1 MRKHIKVSIQK
12 PNKLLMSDERR
23 TSSGETPPPRRARNT
38 ILSRA
43 HGHPRDRENSTENT
57 SRQETSIARY
67 EFTRI
72 ARVHPLSCPHLAREK
87 KRFRAPFLLP
97 AEKPRHFFARRRMKG
112 VKISAQIYTSRAKFS
127 RTILYSNNIKRTLA
141 TVFSKSVG
149 LTPAS
154 FTILERDICS
164 VQCCE
169 DETFVKLFGTLKS
182 FGMGSQYGSCFCA
195 ILLVDE

>member
-1 MRKHIKVSIQK
+1 M
-12 PNKLLMSDERR
+12 
-23 TSSGETPPPRRARNT
+23 
-38 ILSRA
+38 
-43 HGHPRDRENSTENT
+43 
-57 SRQETSIARY
+57 
-67 EFTRI
+67 
-72 ARVHPLSCPHLAREK
+72 
-87 KRFRAPFLLP
+87 
-97 AEKPRHFFARRRMKG
+97 
-112 VKISAQIYTSRAKFS
+112 KISAQIYTSRAKFS

>member
-1 MRKHIKVSIQK
+1 
-12 PNKLLMSDERR
+12 MSDERR

-67 EFTRI
+67 KFTRI

>member
-23 TSSGETPPPRRARNT
+23 TSSGESRPPHPVGPEIPSFRALTNTLATEKTPQKTPPDRKQVSRGMNSLELLEF
-38 ILSRA
+38 IHSRA
-43 HGHPRDRENSTENT
+43 LI
-57 SRQETSIARY
+57 SRVRKTFR
-67 EFTRI
+67 
-72 ARVHPLSCPHLAREK
+72 
-87 KRFRAPFLLP
+87 RAPFLLP
-97 AEKPRHFFARRRMKG
+97 AEKPRHFFARRRRKG
-112 VKISAQIYTSRAKFS
+112 VKISAQIYASRAKFS

-169 DETFVKLFGTLKS
+169 DETFVKLFGTLLWNGES
-182 FGMGSQYGSCFCA
+182 IWELFLCHSVG
-195 ILLVDE
+195 